1 MAIEQLPPEADQIVV
16 LINPKA
22 GWRSREKRR
31 KAFLSVLEKSRFH
44 VTVSSD
50 LSEAADL
57 ANRAFEKG
65 TLRTIVGIGGDG
77 TAAELVNRTVPG
89 VPFTLLPAGTA
100 NLVSRHFRLPKSPTK
115 ALEMIRQG
123 RVCRFDAGSA
133 NGRLFLAVASCG
145 FDAEAVYRVHQRR
158 QQRNGRYA
166 GYFSYVGPV
175 LKLIASY
182 PYPEIRIEFES
193 REEGDSAPKSKQ
205 AVGRWAFVFN
215 IPQYAWGLPL
225 TPKAIGTDGLLDLC
239 TLAKGGLVHG
249 LRYVAFA
256 QFAQHVHLS
265 DCTLTAARRFRITS
279 EHDLAYQLDGDPGG
293 RLPLEI
299 EIVPDRARL
308 IIPSNSPAAE
318 ARD

>member
-1 MAIEQLPPEADQIVV
+1 MAIEQLSPEADQIVV

-31 KAFLSVLEKSRFH
+31 NAFLSLLKQSEFH

-50 LSEAADL
+50 LSEACDL

-100 NLVSRHFRLPKSPTK
+100 NLVSRHFRLPKSPAK
-115 ALEMIRQG
+115 AVAMIRQG
-123 RVCRFDAGSA
+123 RVCRFDAGNA

-145 FDAEAVYRVHQRR
+145 FDAEAVCRVHERR

-175 LKLIASY
+175 LRLIASY
-182 PYPEIRIEFES
+182 PYPEIRVTFGETSEAGPQ
-193 REEGDSAPKSKQ
+193 E

-225 TPKAIGTDGLLDLC
+225 TPQAIGTDGLLDLC
-239 TLAKGGLVHG
+239 TLAKGGLFHG

-256 QFAQHVHLS
+256 QFAQHVRLS
-265 DCTLTAARRFRITS
+265 DCTLAAAQRFRITS

-299 EIVPDRARL
+299 EIVPDRVRL
-308 IIPSNSPAAE
+308 ILPEKSPAAE
-318 ARD
+318 TKE